1 MDSNH
6 HANVPQSDPD
16 VPFPTPRYPVP
27 ATQFVVS
34 RRRSWNS
41 HSHAAGT
48 CSSREKQRWQSFNV
62 ICLDLEQEI
71 LNS

>member
-6 HANVPQSDPD
+6 HAMYRRMILMFH
-16 VPFPTPRYPVP
+16 FPPCYPVP

-48 CSSREKQRWQSFNV
+48 CFSREKQRWQSFNI

-71 LNS
+71 LDS